1 MKLSPIRWFFS
12 ISALLVLGFLL
23 IQLIPLGKDH
33 TNPPV
38 KFQQEWE
45 APKTEQLVRGA
56 CYDCHSNETTWPWY
70 SNVAPASWLVYYDV
84 QKGRS
89 ALNLSELSP
98 EQASFYVNL
107 MIEKVENNKMPPFQ
121 YNVIH
126 AEGRF
131 SSAEKQELVN
141 GLTATFK

>member
-1 MKLSPIRWFFS
+1 MKLTPIRWLFS
-12 ISALLVLGFLL
+12 ISALVVLGFLL
-23 IQLIPLGKDH
+23 IQLIPFGKDH

-38 KFQQEWE
+38 MFQQEWDSQR
-45 APKTEQLVRGA
+45 TEQLVRGA
-56 CYDCHSNETTWPWY
+56 CYDCHSNETNWPWY
-70 SNVAPASWLVYYDV
+70 SNVAPASWLVNFDV
-84 QKGRS
+84 SRGRS

-107 MIEKVENNKMPPFQ
+107 MVDQIENNKMPPFQ

-126 AEGRF
+126 SEGRF